1 MALRIKMIF
10 LFLLIFSTLGFGLT
24 ASAADPCDLDGK
36 NGVSTQEAIKCGAND
51 SAGVPVAANPG
62 TRIDTTI
69 GNIIDLLSVAVG
81 IAAVIMLIVGG
92 FRYVTSAGNQETV
105 KAAKN
110 TILYALIGL
119 VIVALAQLIV
129 NFVLNKT
136 TQPPPKPT
144 SLINPRGV

>member
-1 MALRIKMIF
+1 MIRLNHMRNIF
-10 LFLLIFSTLGFGLT
+10 LKPVLAAFIFSGLAPSAGLVYAIDCSKEQPKTT
-24 ASAADPCDLDGK
+24 AEALQCGTDSAADVSKSGDPGGK
-36 NGVSTQEAIKCGAND
+36 
-51 SAGVPVAANPG
+51 
-62 TRIDTTI
+62 IDTTI
-69 GNIIDLLSVAVG
+69 QNIINLLSVAVG
-81 IAAVIMLIVGG
+81 IAAVIMLIIGG

-136 TQPPPKPT
+136 TQP
-144 SLINPRGV
+144 